1 MQLTFTCKNEFCLA
15 TLTNAP
21 LTTLTV
27 QLKYAKLTEY
37 FEATLSIDTIKKYK
51 PAVETYTW
59 ATKKLFVNVTDAI
72 LVAAHGWDIASALQA
87 GTQAAF
93 IEREG

>member
-1 MQLTFTCKNEFCLA
+1 LQF
-15 TLTNAP
+15 
-21 LTTLTV
+21 
-27 QLKYAKLTEY
+27 AKLTYY

-59 ATKKLFVNVTDAI
+59 ETKKLFVNVGDAI
-72 LVAAHGWDIASALQA
+72 LVAAHGWDITGALQA
-87 GTQAAF
+87 GIQASF